1 MTSVRKQVFEYM
13 NIYPHKSLKEVK
25 KHFRDCPGNTIGT
38 YYRDYN
44 RIHNNIRN
52 DTLDIRTELQK
63 IIKDYKQPASARV
76 QAIREYNNLNEK
88 QPDKSGEDP
97 YLKFLEKQNLKTK
110 TITDISLTA
119 STSPTKGKTGST
131 DIKTLSSDS

>member
-1 MTSVRKQVFEYM
+1 MTSIRKQVFEYI
-13 NIYPHKSLKEVK
+13 NTYPNKSLKEVK
-25 KHFRDCPGNTIGT
+25 KRFKDCPTNTIRT
-38 YYRDYN
+38 YYKQFKD
-44 RIHNNIRN
+44 ISNNISELN
-52 DTLDIRTELQK
+52 IRTELQK